1 MIKYKKT
8 NRTSSLVLHKD
19 AIIYKVVSVIVNVTD
34 VINGVDYWTFLVV
47 LVIVEVTAKLNSVGY

>member
-19 AIIYKVVSVIVNVTD
+19 AIIYKVVSVIINVTD
-34 VINGVDYWTFLVV
+34 VINGVDYWTFLLV